1 MNMKKAQWLKKS
13 SNFLKRDLHTVE
25 FINDDKS
32 SVFFTLGESGT
43 IKMTAESPSCSISF
57 IFFHTP
63 NDYIVFKD
71 GKIESSFFGL
81 KSIHNMFKPL
91 SELEINKEGEEITFS
106 SQNVELL
113 RIKNEA
119 FFSSSSFGITAEGN
133 GLVKLSVW

>member
-1 MNMKKAQWLKKS
+1 MKKAQWLKKS

-32 SVFFTLGESGT
+32 SVFFTLGESGS
-43 IKMTAESPSCSISF
+43 IKMMAESSSCSISF

-63 NDYIVFKD
+63 NDHIVFRN

-81 KSIHNMFKPL
+81 ESIHNMFKPL

-106 SQNVELL
+106 SENTELL
-113 RIKNEA
+113 RIKNES